1 MNSIGL
7 QIKMNRKFKKIS
19 QFELAEKVGI
29 SQTYLS
35 QLENNFKNPGLSLLV
50 KIATEL
56 NVTLI
61 INPKQ

>member
-7 QIKMNRKFKKIS
+7 QIKMYRKFKKIS

-29 SQTYLS
+29 TQTYLS
-35 QLENNFKNPGLSLLV
+35 QIENNFKNPGLSLLV
-50 KIATEL
+50 QIATEL
-56 NVTLI
+56 NITLI

>member
-7 QIKMNRKFKKIS
+7 QIKMYRKFKKIS

>member
-7 QIKMNRKFKKIS
+7 QIKINRKFKKIS